1 VQDDEGQDEDDGLR
15 DLAGEASRCEAE
27 EQVAGPGPQFR
38 EDVEVDEADILQLT
52 VERVDHLKLGLGP
65 AVSLALVVDILRHVI
80 LQHLW
85 RLELLEDLVLAE
97 TEEAF
102 EEKLSDGEA
111 DDELLPREE
120 GPVEGLR

>member
-1 VQDDEGQDEDDGLR
+1 
-15 DLAGEASRCEAE
+15 
-27 EQVAGPGPQFR
+27 
-38 EDVEVDEADILQLT
+38 
-52 VERVDHLKLGLGP
+52 
-65 AVSLALVVDILRHVI
+65 LRHVI